1 MRRVFKT
8 RYFAKWMKQTEL
20 TNEALCQAVMEMQQ
34 GLIDAHLGG
43 NVVKKRIAL
52 PNRGKSRST
61 RTLIAT
67 NYRGLWFFLMGFA
80 KNERVNISFQEL
92 KNLQKIATDWL
103 ALDIRELQTA
113 IKQGNLEEICD
124 ETSNIKK

>member
-1 MRRVFKT
+1 
-8 RYFAKWMKQTEL
+8 L
-20 TNEALCQAVMEMQQ
+20 SSCD
-34 GLIDAHLGG
+34 GDAHLGG

-52 PNRGKSRST
+52 PNRGKSRGT

-67 NYRGLWFFLMGFA
+67 NYRGLWFFLMDFA

-113 IKQGNLEEICD
+113 FRGDL
-124 ETSNIKK
+124 